1 MTLIPM
7 MLIRQS
13 ARQTQHARALLVV
26 GTLAAALAAAEAHA
40 QTSPP
45 PQSPA
50 SQRLRVGVALGGG
63 SARGLAHVGVLR
75 WFEEHRIPVDVLA
88 GTSMGGLIGGS
99 YATGMPP
106 AEIEAML
113 AEIDWD
119 AMFGSSNFQ
128 FSNVRRKRDKRAYP
142 SHLEFGLKRGLVP
155 PSSLNN
161 GQQVDL
167 LLARITAAYYGIN
180 TFDELPIPF
189 RCVAVDLKTA
199 RFVVLDRGQ
208 LATAMRATMSLPLI
222 FPPIEDADRILVD
235 GGAMNQVPADVVRQM
250 GADRVIAVNV
260 GDLTDRETVS
270 ASLLSLAGAT
280 LDAMM
285 RANTLQAL
293 ASADVVINVPVTE
306 YGSLDWRR
314 FRDLIADGYRAAEAM
329 KAELLPL
336 SVDEAAW
343 QQWVA
348 ARAAARKTALPTIQF
363 VEVGGATS
371 ADVGFIRRE
380 ISTHVGQPLDP
391 VKVAASLTEL
401 GGLDRYE
408 SLRWT
413 VRERDG
419 QFGLFVTAYPKAYAP
434 PFMFLGVSLEN
445 TTSNEFRFGLDGRYL
460 AFDKVGSGSELRL
473 DAAVGSDPSL
483 GIALYKPLFT
493 TRLFVEPLAGIGSR
507 TLNLIRDGRVEAAYR
522 QTRSLVGID
531 AGVNVSRLDE
541 VRAGV
546 TFGRFDASVRIGD
559 PGLPEVGGREGI
571 FRTQWTHDAQDSPVV
586 PSRGLRVTSRLDHF
600 LDYPDIPVAD
610 PTRKTDGVTQFETL
624 ASWFSPVRNAGEG
637 RVFLGGALGTS
648 FEGHP
653 LPTEQFPIGG
663 LLRLGAFDVGER
675 RGDHY
680 MIATGGYLHQVLR
693 LPDFIGGPLFLG
705 SWLESGS
712 AFDSWSN
719 IDLSTHVSVGVVA
732 DTLIGPVFTGASF
745 GFDGATRVYIAI
757 GGLFR

>member
-1 MTLIPM
+1 MKR
-7 MLIRQS
+7 IRPVPS
-13 ARQTQHARALLVV
+13 VVVCVLLAAFWI
-26 GTLAAALAAAEAHA
+26 TLAGSAAA
-40 QTSPP
+40 QTSP
-45 PQSPA
+45 QAPA
-50 SQRLRVGVALGGG
+50 STRQRVGVALGGG

-75 WFEEHRIPVDVLA
+75 WLEEHHIPVDVLA

-99 YATGMPP
+99 FATGMPP
-106 AEIEAML
+106 GEIEAML
-113 AEIDWD
+113 AEINWD
-119 AMFGSSNFQ
+119 AMFGSSGFQ

-142 SHLEFGLKRGLVP
+142 SHLEFGLKKGLVP

-167 LLARITAAYYGIN
+167 LLARIAAPYYGIN
-180 TFDELPIPF
+180 TFDDLPTPF
-189 RCVAVDLKTA
+189 RSVAVDLKTA

-208 LATAMRATMSLPLI
+208 LDTAMRATMSLPLI
-222 FPPIEDADRILVD
+222 FPPIEDADRLLVD
-235 GGAMNQVPADVVRQM
+235 GGAMNNVPADVVRQM

-270 ASLLSLAGAT
+270 ASLLGLAGAT

-285 RANTLQAL
+285 RANTMKAL
-293 ASADVVINVPVTE
+293 ASADVVINVPVTR

-314 FRDLIADGYRAAEAM
+314 FRDLIREGYGAAEAL

-371 ADVGFIRRE
+371 SDADFIRRE
-380 ISTHVGQPLDP
+380 ISTHLGKPLDP
-391 VKVAASLTEL
+391 VEVATSLTEL

-408 SLRWT
+408 SLRWI
-413 VRERDG
+413 VRKRDG

-434 PFMFLGVSLEN
+434 PFVFLGVSLEN
-445 TTSNEFRFGLDGRYL
+445 TASNEFRFGLNGRYL

-473 DAAVGSDPSL
+473 DAAMGSDPSL

-493 TRLFVEPLAGIGSR
+493 TRLFVEPFAGIGSR
-507 TLNLIRDGRVEAAYR
+507 TLNFIEDGHVRAAYR
-522 QTRSLVGID
+522 QTRSFLGID

-541 VRAGV
+541 ARAGV
-546 TFGRFDASVRIGD
+546 TFGRFDASVRTGD
-559 PGLPEVGGREGI
+559 PELPEVGGRETR
-571 FRTQWTHDAQDSPVV
+571 FHMLWTHDAQDSPVV
-586 PSRGLRVTSRLDHF
+586 PSKGLRVLGRLEHV
-600 LDYPDIPVAD
+600 LDYPDITTAAD
-610 PTRKTDGVTQFETL
+610 PTRETDGVTQLETL
-624 ASWFSPVRNAGEG
+624 ASWFTSRKGARER
-637 RVFLGGALGTS
+637 RVFVAGGFGTS

-653 LPTEQFPIGG
+653 LQTEQFPIGG
-663 LLRLGAFDVGER
+663 LFRLGAFDVGER

-680 MIATGGYLHQVLR
+680 MLATAGYLQQARR
-693 LPDFIGGPLFLG
+693 LPDFLGGPLFVG
-705 SWLESGS
+705 SWLETGS
-712 AFDSWSN
+712 AFDSWSD
-719 IDLSTHVSVGVVA
+719 IGWSTHVSVGLIA
-732 DTLIGPVFTGASF
+732 DTLVGPVFGGASF

-757 GGLFR
+757 GQLFR

>member
-1 MTLIPM
+1 MKRGRPVPSI
-7 MLIRQS
+7 
-13 ARQTQHARALLVV
+13 VV
-26 GTLAAALAAAEAHA
+26 CVLLAAFWISLAGSAAA
-40 QTSPP
+40 QTSP
-45 PQSPA
+45 QAPA
-50 SQRLRVGVALGGG
+50 SARQRVGLALGGG

-75 WFEEHRIPVDVLA
+75 WLEEHHIPVDVLA

-99 YATGMPP
+99 FGTGMPP
-106 AEIEAML
+106 GEIEAML

-119 AMFGSSNFQ
+119 AMFGSSGFQ

-142 SHLEFGLKRGLVP
+142 SHLEFGIRKGLSP

-167 LLARITAAYYGIN
+167 LLARITAPYYGIS
-180 TFDELPIPF
+180 TFDDLPTPF
-189 RCVAVDLKTA
+189 RSVAVDLKTA
-199 RFVVLDRGQ
+199 QTVVLDRGQ

-222 FPPIEDADRILVD
+222 FPAIEDGNRLLVD
-235 GGAMNQVPADVVRQM
+235 GGAMNNVPADVVRQM

-270 ASLLSLAGAT
+270 ASMLGLAGAT

-285 RANTLQAL
+285 RANTMKAL
-293 ASADVVINVPVTE
+293 SSADVVINVPVTNF
-306 YGSLDWRR
+306 GSLDWRR
-314 FRDLIADGYRAAEAM
+314 FRDLIREGYGAAEMM

-371 ADVGFIRRE
+371 ADVDVIHRE
-380 ISTHVGQPLDP
+380 ISTFVGKPLDP
-391 VKVAASLTEL
+391 VEVATSLTEL

-419 QFGLFVTAYPKAYAP
+419 QFGLIVTAYPKAYAP
-434 PFMFLGVSLEN
+434 PFVFLGVSLEN
-445 TTSNEFRFGLDGRYL
+445 TASNEFRFGLNGRYL

-473 DAAVGSDPSL
+473 DAALGSDPSL
-483 GIALYKPLFT
+483 AVALYKPVFD
-493 TRLFVEPLAGIGSR
+493 TRLFVEPFSGIGSR
-507 TLNLIRDGRVEAAYR
+507 TLNFIQDGHVQAAYR
-522 QTRSLVGID
+522 QTRSFLGID

-541 VRAGV
+541 ARAGV
-546 TFGRFDASVRIGD
+546 TFGRVDASVRIGD
-559 PGLPEVGGREGI
+559 PELPEVGGRET
-571 FRTQWTHDAQDSPVV
+571 RLQMQWTHDAQDSPVV
-586 PSRGLRVTSRLDHF
+586 PSKGLRVLGRLEHF
-600 LDYPDIPVAD
+600 LDYPDLTTAAD
-610 PTRKTDGVTQFETL
+610 PTRETDGVTQLETL
-624 ASWFSPVRNAGEG
+624 ASWFTSRTGA
-637 RVFLGGALGTS
+637 RVFVAGGLGTS
-648 FEGHP
+648 FKGHP

-680 MIATGGYLHQVLR
+680 LLGTAGYLQQALR

-705 SWLESGS
+705 SWLETGS
-712 AFDSWSN
+712 AFDSWSD
-719 IDLSTHVSVGVVA
+719 IGWSTHVSVGLIA
-732 DTLIGPVFTGASF
+732 DTLIGPVFGGASF

-757 GGLFR
+757 GQLFR